1 MKMYKGFDKDLKCIG
16 FQYEIGK
23 TYEEESAVL
32 CKKGFHACENPI
44 DVFSYYPP
52 ANSRFCEV
60 DLEELSEEKIDDS
73 KRSGKRISVNAEIGI
88 KGIVDAFV
96 KFTMEKIDFSKNN
109 STNTGN
115 QSAATNTGNQS
126 AATNTGNWSTATNTG
141 DWSAA
146 TNTGYR
152 SAATNTGDW
161 SAATNTGYRS
171 AATNTGYRSAAT
183 NTGNQSAA
191 TNTGNWSAA
200 TNTGYR
206 SAATNTGD
214 WSAATNT
221 GNQSAATNTG
231 YRSAATNTGYRS
243 AATNTGDQS
252 AATNTGNWSA
262 ATNTGNWSAAE
273 VSGKGSVAISTG
285 YCGKVRGA
293 LGCAIVSVERDD
305 NMNLVSI
312 CSEIVD
318 GEHIK
323 PDVWYMVKNG
333 DFVEVEGE

>member
-1 MKMYKGFDKDLKCIG
+1 MLMYKGFDKDLKCRD
-16 FQYEIGK
+16 FQYEVGK
-23 TYEEESAVL
+23 EYTEEAAEL
-32 CKKGFHACENPI
+32 CEKGFHACENPI

-52 ANSRFCEV
+52 AESRYAEV
-60 DLEELSEEKIDDS
+60 DLDDLTEEVGDDS
-73 KRSGKRISVNAEIGI
+73 KRCGKRIKVSAEIGI
-88 KGIVDAFV
+88 KGIIDAFL
-96 KFTMEKIDFSKNN
+96 KFTLDRIDWEHKKEF
-109 STNTGN
+109 
-115 QSAATNTGNQS
+115 
-126 AATNTGNWSTATNTG
+126 
-141 DWSAA
+141 
-146 TNTGYR
+146 NTGYQ

-161 SAATNTGYRS
+161 SAATNTG
-171 AATNTGYRSAAT
+171 N
-183 NTGNQSAA
+183 
-191 TNTGNWSAA
+191 
-200 TNTGYR
+200 R

-221 GNQSAATNTG
+221 GN
-231 YRSAATNTGYRS
+231 RSAATNTGNRS
-243 AATNTGDQS
+243 AATNTGD
-252 AATNTGNWSA
+252 
-262 ATNTGNWSAAE
+262 WSAAE

-333 DFVEVEGE
+333 EFVEVEGE

>member
-1 MKMYKGFDKDLKCIG
+1 MKMYKGFDKDLKCRG
-16 FQYEIGK
+16 FEYEVGK
-23 TYEEESAVL
+23 EYEEDAAKL
-32 CKKGFHACENPI
+32 CEVGFHACENPI

-52 ANSRFCEV
+52 AESRYAEV
-60 DLEELSEEKIDDS
+60 DLDDLTEEVGDDS
-73 KRSGKRISVNAEIGI
+73 KRCGKRIKIRAEIGI
-88 KGIVDAFV
+88 KGIVDAFL
-96 KFTMEKIDFSKNN
+96 KFTLDRIDWEHKKEF
-109 STNTGN
+109 
-115 QSAATNTGNQS
+115 
-126 AATNTGNWSTATNTG
+126 
-141 DWSAA
+141 
-146 TNTGYR
+146 NTGYR
-152 SAATNTGDW
+152 SAATNTGDQ
-161 SAATNTGYRS
+161 SAATNTGD
-171 AATNTGYRSAAT
+171 
-183 NTGNQSAA
+183 QSAA
-191 TNTGNWSAA
+191 TNTGN
-200 TNTGYR
+200 R

-214 WSAATNT
+214 QSAATNT
-221 GNQSAATNTG
+221 GDQSAATNTG
-231 YRSAATNTGYRS
+231 YQS

-262 ATNTGNWSAAE
+262 ATNTGYQSAATNTGNRSAATNTGDQSAATNTGDQSAATNTGDWSAAE

-333 DFVEVEGE
+333 EFVEVEGE

>member
-1 MKMYKGFDKDLKCIG
+1 MMLMYKGFDKDLKCRD
-16 FQYEIGK
+16 FQYEVGK
-23 TYEEESAVL
+23 EYTEEAAEL
-32 CKKGFHACENPI
+32 CEKGFHACENPI

-52 ANSRFCEV
+52 AESRYAEV
-60 DLEELSEEKIDDS
+60 DLDDLTEEVGDDS
-73 KRSGKRISVNAEIGI
+73 KRCGKRIKVSAEIGI
-88 KGIVDAFV
+88 KGIIDAFL
-96 KFTMEKIDFSKNN
+96 KFTLDRIDWEHKKEF
-109 STNTGN
+109 
-115 QSAATNTGNQS
+115 
-126 AATNTGNWSTATNTG
+126 
-141 DWSAA
+141 
-146 TNTGYR
+146 NTGYQ

-161 SAATNTGYRS
+161 SAATNTG
-171 AATNTGYRSAAT
+171 N
-183 NTGNQSAA
+183 
-191 TNTGNWSAA
+191 
-200 TNTGYR
+200 R

-221 GNQSAATNTG
+221 GN
-231 YRSAATNTGYRS
+231 RSAATNTGNRS
-243 AATNTGDQS
+243 AATNTGD
-252 AATNTGNWSA
+252 
-262 ATNTGNWSAAE
+262 WSAAE

-333 DFVEVEGE
+333 EFVEVEGE

>member
-1 MKMYKGFDKDLKCIG
+1 MLMYKGFDKDLKCRG
-16 FQYEIGK
+16 FEYEVGK
-23 TYEEESAVL
+23 EYEEDAAKL
-32 CKKGFHACENPI
+32 CEMGFHACENPI

-52 ANSRFCEV
+52 AESRYAEV
-60 DLEELSEEKIDDS
+60 DLDDLTEEVGDDS
-73 KRSGKRISVNAEIGI
+73 KRCGKRIKVSAEIGI
-88 KGIVDAFV
+88 KGIIDAFL
-96 KFTMEKIDFSKNN
+96 KFTLDRIDWENKKES
-109 STNTGN
+109 
-115 QSAATNTGNQS
+115 
-126 AATNTGNWSTATNTG
+126 NTG
-141 DWSAA
+141 D
-146 TNTGYR
+146 R

-171 AATNTGYRSAAT
+171 AATNTG
-183 NTGNQSAA
+183 N
-191 TNTGNWSAA
+191 
-200 TNTGYR
+200 
-206 SAATNTGD
+206 

-221 GNQSAATNTG
+221 GNQ
-231 YRSAATNTGYRS
+231 
-243 AATNTGDQS
+243 
-252 AATNTGNWSA
+252 
-262 ATNTGNWSAAE
+262 SAAE

-293 LGCAIVSVERDD
+293 LGRAIVSVERDD